1 MTERPPL
8 RIETKRLTL
17 LESTIPLLTAEG
29 EHAVAAGANSLQ
41 DESNLPRGK
50 SNPHRSQFEELLEA
64 DIAAPWPPPLNDD
77 DSLRWMIRYLKT
89 NPEPG
94 WGMWY
99 FLLKRGDGERP
110 IAVGNGGYKGAPTR
124 DGTVEI
130 GYSVVTGYQGR
141 GLAGEAIAALV
152 AHAFR
157 DPRVRR
163 VIAETMPDNIPSIR
177 VLEKNGFLRAGAGSD
192 PGSIRLQRDR

>member
-1 MTERPPL
+1 MTERSPL

-17 LESTIPLLTAEG
+17 REATIPLLTAEG
-29 EHAVAAGANSLQ
+29 EHVVVAAANSLQ

-50 SNPHRSQFEELLEA
+50 SNPLRSKFEELVEA
-64 DIAAPWPPPLNDD
+64 DIAAPWPPPLHDA
-77 DSLRWMIRYLKT
+77 DSLQWMIRYLET

-99 FLLKRGDGERP
+99 FLLKRGRGERP

-141 GLAGEAIAALV
+141 GLAAEAIAALV

-157 DPRVRR
+157 DPRVQR

-177 VLEKNGFLRAGAGSD
+177 VLEKSGFLRSGSGSD